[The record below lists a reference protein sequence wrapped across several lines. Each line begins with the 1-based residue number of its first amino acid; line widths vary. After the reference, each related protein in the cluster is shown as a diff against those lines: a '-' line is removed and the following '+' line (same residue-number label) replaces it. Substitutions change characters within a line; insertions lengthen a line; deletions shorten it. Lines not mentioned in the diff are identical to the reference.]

1 MSNLMEKPIFEPI
14 SHDGRH
20 DSLTNL
26 LAPPLYYQE
35 MARELARFQR
45 SAIELCAIRI
55 ELPAKST
62 VDEIVAFADVLS
74 NSARA
79 EDLIARTGEFEFA
92 LLVRGDLSVVE
103 KFIARIDFAI
113 EISYA
118 CVAPKAGE
126 VTLELLNRLDQIELT
141 RATTTFA

>member
-1 MSNLMEKPIFEPI
+1 MEKPTFEPI

-45 SAIELCAIRI
+45 SAIELCAIRL
-55 ELPAKST
+55 ELPVT
-62 VDEIVAFADVLS
+62 TTLDEIVAFADALT
-74 NSARA
+74 NSART
-79 EDLIARTGEFEFA
+79 EDLIARIGEFEFA

-103 KFIARIDFAI
+103 KFIARIDIDIDI

>member
-1 MSNLMEKPIFEPI
+1 MEKSSFEPI

-26 LAPPLYYQE
+26 LAPPLYYEE

-45 SAIELCAIRI
+45 NPIELCAIRLEI
-55 ELPAKST
+55 PLTST
-62 VDEIVAFADVLS
+62 IDQVLAFADALS
-74 NSARA
+74 NCARI

-92 LLVRGDLSVVE
+92 LLVRGDTTVIE
-103 KFIARIDFAI
+103 KFIARIDFQI

-126 VTLELLNRLDQIELT
+126 ATLELLNRLDQIELT
-141 RATTTFA
+141 RATTTLA

>member
-1 MSNLMEKPIFEPI
+1 MEKPIFEPI

-45 SAIELCAIRI
+45 NAIELCAIRL
-55 ELPAKST
+55 ELPTTST
-62 VDEIVAFADVLS
+62 VDEIVAFADALT

-79 EDLIARTGEFEFA
+79 EDLIARIGQFEFA

-103 KFIARIDFAI
+103 KFIARIEIDL

-126 VTLELLNRLDQIELT
+126 VTLELLNLLDQIELT

>member
-1 MSNLMEKPIFEPI
+1 MEKPTFEPI

-26 LAPPLYYQE
+26 LAPPLFYEE

-45 SAIELCAIRI
+45 SAIELCAIRL
-55 ELPAKST
+55 ELPT
-62 VDEIVAFADVLS
+62 TTTIDEIMAFADVLT

-79 EDLIARTGEFEFA
+79 EDLIARIGEFEFA
-92 LLVRGDLSVVE
+92 LLVRGDLSMVD
-103 KFIARIDFAI
+103 KFIARIDIAI

-126 VTLELLNRLDQIELT
+126 ITLELLNRLDQIELT

>member
-20 DSLTNL
+20 DSQTNL

-45 SAIELCAIRI
+45 NAIELCAIRLV
-55 ELPAKST
+55 LPTTST
-62 VDEIVAFADVLS
+62 IDEIVTFADVLS
-74 NSARA
+74 NCARA
-79 EDLIARTGEFEFA
+79 EDLIARIGEFEFA
-92 LLVRGDLSVVE
+92 LFVRGDLTVVE
-103 KFIARIDFAI
+103 KFIARIDFEI

-141 RATTTFA
+141 RATTSFA

>member
-1 MSNLMEKPIFEPI
+1 MEKPIFEPI

-20 DSLTNL
+20 DLLTNL
-26 LAPPLYYQE
+26 LAPPLYYEE
-35 MARELARFQR
+35 MTRELARFQR
-45 SAIELCAIRI
+45 SAIELCAIRL
-55 ELPAKST
+55 ELPAT
-62 VDEIVAFADVLS
+62 TTIDQVVAFADVLT
-74 NSARA
+74 NSART
-79 EDLIARTGEFEFA
+79 EDLIARIGEFEFA

-113 EISYA
+113 EIFYA

>member
-1 MSNLMEKPIFEPI
+1 MSNLMEKSIFEPI

-26 LAPPLYYQE
+26 LSPPLYYLE

-45 SAIELCAIRI
+45 SAIELCAIRL
-55 ELPAKST
+55 ELPAASS

-79 EDLIARTGEFEFA
+79 EDLIARVGEFEFA
-92 LLVRGDLSVVE
+92 LLVRGDTKVVD
-103 KFIARIDFAI
+103 KFIARIDFKI

-118 CVAPKAGE
+118 CVTPKAGE

-141 RATTTFA
+141 RATTTLA

>member
-1 MSNLMEKPIFEPI
+1 MEKSIFEPI

-26 LAPPLYYQE
+26 LSPPLYYLE

-45 SAIELCAIRI
+45 SAIELCAIRL
-55 ELPAKST
+55 ELPAASS

-79 EDLIARTGEFEFA
+79 EDLIARVGEFEFA
-92 LLVRGDLSVVE
+92 LLVRGDTKVVD
-103 KFIARIDFAI
+103 KFIARIDFKI

-118 CVAPKAGE
+118 CVTPKAGE

>member
-1 MSNLMEKPIFEPI
+1 MEKPTYEPL

-26 LAPPLYYQE
+26 LAPPLYYLE

-45 SAIELCAIRI
+45 SAIELCAIRL
-55 ELPAKST
+55 ELPMTST

-79 EDLIARTGEFEFA
+79 EDLIARVGEFEFA
-92 LLVRGDLSVVE
+92 LLVRGDTKVVE
-103 KFIARIDFAI
+103 KFIARIDIRI

-118 CVAPKAGE
+118 CTIPKSGE

>member
-1 MSNLMEKPIFEPI
+1 MSNLIEKPIFEPI
-14 SHDGRH
+14 SHDVQH

-26 LAPPLYYQE
+26 LAPPLYYLE
-35 MARELARFQR
+35 MARELARSQR
-45 SAIELCAIRI
+45 SAIELCAIRL
-55 ELPAKST
+55 ELPIT
-62 VDEIVAFADVLS
+62 TTLDEIVAFADALT

-79 EDLIARTGEFEFA
+79 EDLIARIGEFEFA
-92 LLVRGDLSVVE
+92 LLVRGDLTVVE
-103 KFIARIDFAI
+103 KFIARIDI
-113 EISYA
+113 DLEISYA

>member
-1 MSNLMEKPIFEPI
+1 
-14 SHDGRH
+14 
-20 DSLTNL
+20 
-26 LAPPLYYQE
+26 

-45 SAIELCAIRI
+45 SAIELCAIRL
-55 ELPAKST
+55 ELPATST

-79 EDLIARTGEFEFA
+79 EDLIARIGEFEFA
-92 LLVRGDLSVVE
+92 LLVRGDLTVVE
-103 KFIARIDFAI
+103 KFIARINFAI

>member
-1 MSNLMEKPIFEPI
+1 MEKPFFEPI

-20 DSLTNL
+20 DSLTHL
-26 LAPPLYYQE
+26 LAPPLYYEE

-45 SAIELCAIRI
+45 SAIELCVIRLEI
-55 ELPAKST
+55 PST
-62 VDEIVAFADVLS
+62 SSVDEIMKFADELS
-74 NSARA
+74 NSART
-79 EDLIARTGEFEFA
+79 EDLIARIGEFEFA
-92 LLVRGDLSVVE
+92 LLVRGDLKVVE
-103 KFIARIDFAI
+103 KFIARINFEI

-126 VTLELLNRLDQIELT
+126 ATLELLNRLDQIELT

>member
-1 MSNLMEKPIFEPI
+1 MEKPTYEPL

-26 LAPPLYYQE
+26 LAPPLYYLE

-45 SAIELCAIRI
+45 STIELCAIRL
-55 ELPAKST
+55 ELPATST
-62 VDEIVAFADVLS
+62 DDEIVAFADVLS

-79 EDLIARTGEFEFA
+79 EDLIARVGEFEFA
-92 LLVRGDLSVVE
+92 LLVRGDTKVVE
-103 KFIARIDFAI
+103 KFIARIDIRI

-118 CVAPKAGE
+118 CTIPKPGE

>member
-1 MSNLMEKPIFEPI
+1 MEKPIFEPI

-45 SAIELCAIRI
+45 SAIELCAIRL
-55 ELPAKST
+55 ELPAKAS
-62 VDEIVAFADVLS
+62 VEEIVAFADALS
-74 NSARA
+74 NNARA
-79 EDLIARTGEFEFA
+79 EDLIARTGQFEFA

-103 KFIARIDFAI
+103 KFIARIDFEI

-118 CVAPKAGE
+118 CVAPIAGE

-141 RATTTFA
+141 RATTTFV

>member
-1 MSNLMEKPIFEPI
+1 MEKPIFEPI

-45 SAIELCAIRI
+45 SAIELCAIRL
-55 ELPAKST
+55 ELPATAS
-62 VDEIVAFADVLS
+62 VEEIVAFADALS
-74 NSARA
+74 NNARA
-79 EDLIARTGEFEFA
+79 EDLIARIGQFEFA

-103 KFIARIDFAI
+103 KFIARIDFEI

-118 CVAPKAGE
+118 CVAPIAGE

-141 RATTTFA
+141 RATTTFV

>member
-1 MSNLMEKPIFEPI
+1 MEKPIFEPI

-45 SAIELCAIRI
+45 SAIELCAIRL
-55 ELPAKST
+55 ELPATAS
-62 VDEIVAFADVLS
+62 VEEIVAFADALS
-74 NSARA
+74 NNARA
-79 EDLIARTGEFEFA
+79 EDLIARTGQFEFA
-92 LLVRGDLSVVE
+92 LLVRGDLSVVK
-103 KFIARIDFAI
+103 KFIARINFEI

-118 CVAPKAGE
+118 CVAPIAGE

-141 RATTTFA
+141 RATTTFV

>member
-1 MSNLMEKPIFEPI
+1 MEKPTYEPI

-26 LAPPLYYQE
+26 LSPPLYYLE

-45 SAIELCAIRI
+45 STIELCAIRL
-55 ELPAKST
+55 ELPATST
-62 VDEIVAFADVLS
+62 DDEIVAFADVLS

-79 EDLIARTGEFEFA
+79 EDLIARVGEFEFA
-92 LLVRGDLSVVE
+92 LLVRGDTKVVE
-103 KFIARIDFAI
+103 KFIARIDIRI

-118 CVAPKAGE
+118 CTIPKPGE

>member
-1 MSNLMEKPIFEPI
+1 MEKPRFEPI

-26 LAPPLYYQE
+26 LAPPLYYDE
-35 MARELARFQR
+35 MARELARLKR
-45 SAIELCAIRI
+45 SAIELCAIRL
-55 ELPAKST
+55 ELPPTST
-62 VDEIVAFADVLS
+62 VEEIIAFADALT
-74 NSARA
+74 NNARI
-79 EDLIARTGEFEFA
+79 EDLISRIGEFEFGI
-92 LLVRGDLSVVE
+92 LIRGDEKVVE
-103 KFIARIDFAI
+103 KFIARIDYEI

-118 CVAPKAGE
+118 CTAPKAGE

>member
-45 SAIELCAIRI
+45 SAIELCAIRL
-55 ELPAKST
+55 ELPATAS
-62 VDEIVAFADVLS
+62 VEEIVAFADALS
-74 NSARA
+74 NNARA
-79 EDLIARTGEFEFA
+79 EDLIARTGQFEFA
-92 LLVRGDLSVVE
+92 LFVRGDLSVVE
-103 KFIARIDFAI
+103 KFIARIDFEI

-118 CVAPKAGE
+118 CVAPIAGE

-141 RATTTFA
+141 RATTTFV

>member
-1 MSNLMEKPIFEPI
+1 MEKPIFEPI
-14 SHDGRH
+14 THDGRH
-20 DSLTNL
+20 DLLTNL
-26 LAPPLYYQE
+26 LAPPLYYEE
-35 MARELARFQR
+35 MTRELARFQR
-45 SAIELCAIRI
+45 SAIELCAIRL
-55 ELPAKST
+55 ELPAT
-62 VDEIVAFADVLS
+62 TTIDQVVAFADVLT
-74 NSARA
+74 NSART
-79 EDLIARTGEFEFA
+79 EDLIARIGEFEFA

-141 RATTTFA
+141 RATATFA

>member
-1 MSNLMEKPIFEPI
+1 MEKPIFEPI

-20 DSLTNL
+20 DLLTNL
-26 LAPPLYYQE
+26 LAPPLYYHE
-35 MARELARFQR
+35 VARELARFQR
-45 SAIELCAIRI
+45 NTIELCAIRL
-55 ELPAKST
+55 ELPIT
-62 VDEIVAFADVLS
+62 TTLDEIVAFADALS
-74 NSARA
+74 NSART
-79 EDLIARTGEFEFA
+79 EDLIARIGEFEFA
-92 LLVRGDLSVVE
+92 LLVRGDLTVVE
-103 KFIARIDFAI
+103 KFIARIDLDL

>member
-1 MSNLMEKPIFEPI
+1 MSNLMEKSSFEPI

-26 LAPPLYYQE
+26 LAPPLYYEE

-45 SAIELCAIRI
+45 NAIELCAIRL
-55 ELPAKST
+55 ELPTTST
-62 VDEIVAFADVLS
+62 VDQILAFADALS
-74 NSARA
+74 NCART

-92 LLVRGDLSVVE
+92 LLIRGDIAVIE

-113 EISYA
+113 EISYS

-126 VTLELLNRLDQIELT
+126 ATLELLNRLDQIELT

>member
-1 MSNLMEKPIFEPI
+1 MEKPIFEPI

-45 SAIELCAIRI
+45 NAIELCAIRL
-55 ELPAKST
+55 ELPTTST
-62 VDEIVAFADVLS
+62 VDEIVEFADALT

-79 EDLIARTGEFEFA
+79 EDLIARIGQFEFA
-92 LLVRGDLSVVE
+92 LLVRGDLTVVE
-103 KFIARIDFAI
+103 KFVARIDI
-113 EISYA
+113 DLEISYA

-141 RATTTFA
+141 RATATFA

>member
-1 MSNLMEKPIFEPI
+1 MEKPIFEPI

-26 LAPPLYYQE
+26 LAPPLYYEE

-45 SAIELCAIRI
+45 STIELCAIRL
-55 ELPAKST
+55 ELPATST
-62 VDEIVAFADVLS
+62 VDEIVADVLS
-74 NSARA
+74 NNARA

-103 KFIARIDFAI
+103 KFIGRIDFAI
-113 EISYA
+113 EIAYA
-118 CVAPKAGE
+118 CAAPKAGE
-126 VTLELLNRLDQIELT
+126 ITLELLNRLDQIELT

>member
-1 MSNLMEKPIFEPI
+1 MEKPIFEPI

-45 SAIELCAIRI
+45 NAIELCAIRL
-55 ELPAKST
+55 ELPTTST
-62 VDEIVAFADVLS
+62 VDEIVEFADALT

-79 EDLIARTGEFEFA
+79 EDLIARIGQFEFA
-92 LLVRGDLSVVE
+92 LLVRGDLTVVE
-103 KFIARIDFAI
+103 KFVARIDI
-113 EISYA
+113 DLEISYA

>member
-45 SAIELCAIRI
+45 SAIELCAIRL
-55 ELPAKST
+55 ELTATAS
-62 VDEIVAFADVLS
+62 VEEIVAFADALS
-74 NSARA
+74 NNARA
-79 EDLIARTGEFEFA
+79 EDLIARTGQFEFA

-103 KFIARIDFAI
+103 KFIARIDFEI

-118 CVAPKAGE
+118 CVAPIAGE

-141 RATTTFA
+141 RATTTFV

>member
-1 MSNLMEKPIFEPI
+1 MSNLMEKPMFEPI

-35 MARELARFQR
+35 MARELARYQR
-45 SAIELCAIRI
+45 NAIELCAIRL
-55 ELPAKST
+55 ELPTTST
-62 VDEIVAFADVLS
+62 VDEIVAFADALT
-74 NSARA
+74 NCARA
-79 EDLIARTGEFEFA
+79 EDLIARIGEVEFA
-92 LLVRGDLSVVE
+92 LLVRGDLTVVE
-103 KFIARIDFAI
+103 KFIARIEIDL

>member
-45 SAIELCAIRI
+45 NAIELCAIRL
-55 ELPAKST
+55 ELPTTST
-62 VDEIVAFADVLS
+62 VDEIVEFADALT

-79 EDLIARTGEFEFA
+79 EDLIARIGQFEFA
-92 LLVRGDLSVVE
+92 LLVRGDLTVVE
-103 KFIARIDFAI
+103 KFVARIDI
-113 EISYA
+113 DLEISYA

>member
-1 MSNLMEKPIFEPI
+1 MEKPTYEPL

-26 LAPPLYYQE
+26 LAPPLYYLE

-45 SAIELCAIRI
+45 SAIELCAIRL
-55 ELPAKST
+55 ELPTTST

-79 EDLIARTGEFEFA
+79 EDLIARVGEFEFA
-92 LLVRGDLSVVE
+92 LLVRGDTKVVE
-103 KFIARIDFAI
+103 KFIARIDIRI

-118 CVAPKAGE
+118 CTIPKPGE

>member
-1 MSNLMEKPIFEPI
+1 MEKPIFEPI

-45 SAIELCAIRI
+45 NAIELCAIRL
-55 ELPAKST
+55 ELPTTST
-62 VDEIVAFADVLS
+62 VDEIVEFADALT

-79 EDLIARTGEFEFA
+79 EDLIARIGQFEFA
-92 LLVRGDLSVVE
+92 LLVRGDLTVVE
-103 KFIARIDFAI
+103 KFVARIDI
-113 EISYA
+113 DLEISYA

-141 RATTTFA
+141 RAYAH

>member
-1 MSNLMEKPIFEPI
+1 MEKSIFEPI

-26 LAPPLYYQE
+26 LSPPLYYLE

-45 SAIELCAIRI
+45 SAIELCAIRL
-55 ELPAKST
+55 ELPATSS

-79 EDLIARTGEFEFA
+79 EDLIARVGEFEFA
-92 LLVRGDLSVVE
+92 LLVRGDTKVVD
-103 KFIARIDFAI
+103 KFIARIDFKI

-118 CVAPKAGE
+118 CVTPKAGE
-126 VTLELLNRLDQIELT
+126 VTLELLNRLDKIELT

>member
-1 MSNLMEKPIFEPI
+1 MEKPIFEPI

-45 SAIELCAIRI
+45 SAIELCAIRL
-55 ELPAKST
+55 ELPATAS
-62 VDEIVAFADVLS
+62 VEEIVAFADALS
-74 NSARA
+74 NNARA
-79 EDLIARTGEFEFA
+79 EDLIARIGQFEFA

-103 KFIARIDFAI
+103 KFIARIDFEI

-118 CVAPKAGE
+118 CVAPIAGE

-141 RATTTFA
+141 RAMTTFV

>member
-1 MSNLMEKPIFEPI
+1 MEKPRFEPI

-26 LAPPLYYQE
+26 LAPPLYYDE
-35 MARELARFQR
+35 MARELARLKR
-45 SAIELCAIRI
+45 SAIELCAIRL
-55 ELPAKST
+55 ELPPTST
-62 VDEIVAFADVLS
+62 VEEIIAFADALT
-74 NSARA
+74 NNARI
-79 EDLIARTGEFEFA
+79 EDLISRIGEFEFGI
-92 LLVRGDLSVVE
+92 LIRGDEKVVE
-103 KFIARIDFAI
+103 KFIARIDYEI

-118 CVAPKAGE
+118 CTTPNAGE

>member
-1 MSNLMEKPIFEPI
+1 MEKPIFEPI

-45 SAIELCAIRI
+45 NAIELCAIRL
-55 ELPAKST
+55 ELPIT
-62 VDEIVAFADVLS
+62 TTLDEIVAFADALT

-79 EDLIARTGEFEFA
+79 EDLIARIGEFEFA

-103 KFIARIDFAI
+103 KFIARIDIDIDI

>member
-1 MSNLMEKPIFEPI
+1 MEKPIFEPI

-35 MARELARFQR
+35 MARELARYQR
-45 SAIELCAIRI
+45 NAVELCAIRL
-55 ELPAKST
+55 ELPTTST
-62 VDEIVAFADVLS
+62 VDEIVAFADALT

-79 EDLIARTGEFEFA
+79 EDLIARIGEFEFA
-92 LLVRGDLSVVE
+92 LLVRGDLTVVE
-103 KFIARIDFAI
+103 KFIARIDIDF

-141 RATTTFA
+141 RATATFA